1 MASFEGGT
9 STDGGPVLGIDLGT
23 TFSCVAVFD
32 DEAKEVKV
40 LANAE
45 GARTTPSYVSFTD
58 EGRVVGAAA
67 KAQSAANAKGTLFD
81 VKRILGRTYEDH
93 VVQDESK
100 RLPFPILEHPKGKRP
115 LVEVAWRGEKKR
127 FAPEEVS
134 AMVLGEMVA
143 IAKKR
148 LGRDDLNRA
157 VITVPAHFNDQ
168 QRQATKDAG
177 RIAGLE
183 VMRIIN
189 EPTAAAL
196 AYGLHDLASD
206 ENNPKQSRVLIFDLG
221 GGTFDVSVLSMED
234 GVFAVQATGGD
245 THLGGEDFDAALV
258 EHVVMQYAR
267 KRAGTNVKEK
277 KKNNGHK
284 NQKGSSAAEK
294 KKKAEETKY
303 AAELRKSSK
312 AMRRLAAA
320 CEVAKR
326 ELSSADDAVVDA
338 PSILPDVDLCVKVT
352 RQAFEGLCGHL
363 FESCLRTVES
373 VVRDAQC
380 ELSQITEIVLVGG
393 STRVPRL
400 QEALY
405 QLFDEKLELC
415 KSVHPDEAVAVGAA
429 VQGAILRAGMTHG
442 GEDLA
447 PEGCKDLVLLDV
459 TPLSLGIELEGGVM
473 STLIKRST
481 PIPCA
486 KTREYTTCD
495 DYQTAIDVAVYEG
508 ERPAVSANNKLGEF
522 KIDGIERAR
531 KGEPK
536 VEVTFALDA
545 NGILA
550 VSARDKVTGASAS
563 TQIKADRGRLEEED
577 IQRMIEDAKKYR
589 EDDAAFADKAGLRN
603 ALEEAAF
610 AAKAACKDDAKKATL
625 ENMLEWLEYDAEDA
639 SMDELNER
647 VKTMKVDFG
656 VSVSA

>member
-40 LANAE
+40 LANSSGE
-45 GARTTPSYVSFTD
+45 RTTPSYVSFTD
-58 EGRVVGAAA
+58 EGRIVGQAA

-115 LVEVAWRGEKKR
+115 LVEVTWRGEKKR

-303 AAELRKSSK
+303 AAEIRKSSK

-625 ENMLEWLEYDAEDA
+625 ETMLEWLEYDAEDA

-656 VSVSA
+656 VTVSA

>member
-93 VVQDESK
+93 VVQDDA
-100 RLPFPILEHPKGKRP
+100 RRP
-115 LVEVAWRGEKKR
+115 RR
-127 FAPEEVS
+127 
-134 AMVLGEMVA
+134 
-143 IAKKR
+143 
-148 LGRDDLNRA
+148 
-157 VITVPAHFNDQ
+157 
-168 QRQATKDAG
+168 G

-429 VQGAILRAGMTHG
+429 VQGAILRGHDAG

-481 PIPCA
+481 PIPCEA
-486 KTREYTTCD
+486 RVHD
-495 DYQTAIDVAVYEG
+495 VGDYQTAIDVAVYEG

-550 VSARDKVTGASAS
+550 VSARDK
-563 TQIKADRGRLEEED
+563 
-577 IQRMIEDAKKYR
+577 
-589 EDDAAFADKAGLRN
+589 
-603 ALEEAAF
+603 EA

>member
-115 LVEVAWRGEKKR
+115 LVEVTWRGEKKR

-284 NQKGSSAAEK
+284 NQKGSTA
-294 KKKAEETKY
+294 
-303 AAELRKSSK
+303 
-312 AMRRLAAA
+312 RR
-320 CEVAKR
+320 R
-326 ELSSADDAVVDA
+326 
-338 PSILPDVDLCVKVT
+338 
-352 RQAFEGLCGHL
+352 R
-363 FESCLRTVES
+363 R
-373 VVRDAQC
+373 R
-380 ELSQITEIVLVGG
+380 
-393 STRVPRL
+393 PRSR
-400 QEALY
+400 ARA
-405 QLFDEKLELC
+405 
-415 KSVHPDEAVAVGAA
+415 SRPRRPPRGAA
-429 VQGAILRAGMTHG
+429 SPWGSSGSRWRTWS
-442 GEDLA
+442 
-447 PEGCKDLVLLDV
+447 PR
-459 TPLSLGIELEGGVM
+459 PS
-473 STLIKRST
+473 SSSRRRSS
-481 PIPCA
+481 PSGSC
-486 KTREYTTCD
+486 
-495 DYQTAIDVAVYEG
+495 
-508 ERPAVSANNKLGEF
+508 
-522 KIDGIERAR
+522 
-531 KGEPK
+531 
-536 VEVTFALDA
+536 
-545 NGILA
+545 
-550 VSARDKVTGASAS
+550 
-563 TQIKADRGRLEEED
+563 GR
-577 IQRMIEDAKKYR
+577 
-589 EDDAAFADKAGLRN
+589 
-603 ALEEAAF
+603 
-610 AAKAACKDDAKKATL
+610 C
-625 ENMLEWLEYDAEDA
+625 
-639 SMDELNER
+639 S
-647 VKTMKVDFG
+647 
-656 VSVSA
+656 SSSP

>member
-1 MASFEGGT
+1 M
-9 STDGGPVLGIDLGT
+9 
-23 TFSCVAVFD
+23 
-32 DEAKEVKV
+32 
-40 LANAE
+40 
-45 GARTTPSYVSFTD
+45 
-58 EGRVVGAAA
+58 
-67 KAQSAANAKGTLFD
+67 
-81 VKRILGRTYEDH
+81 
-93 VVQDESK
+93 
-100 RLPFPILEHPKGKRP
+100 
-115 LVEVAWRGEKKR
+115 
-127 FAPEEVS
+127 
-134 AMVLGEMVA
+134 
-143 IAKKR
+143 
-148 LGRDDLNRA
+148 
-157 VITVPAHFNDQ
+157 
-168 QRQATKDAG
+168 
-177 RIAGLE
+177 
-183 VMRIIN
+183 
-189 EPTAAAL
+189 
-196 AYGLHDLASD
+196 
-206 ENNPKQSRVLIFDLG
+206 
-221 GGTFDVSVLSMED
+221 SVLSMED

-380 ELSQITEIVLVGG
+380 ELSQITEIAVGG
-393 STRVPRL
+393 STRARL

-429 VQGAILRAGMTHG
+429 VQGAILSGHG
-442 GEDLA
+442 ATADLA

-486 KTREYTTCD
+486 KANQCD
-495 DYQTAIDVAVYEG
+495 
-508 ERPAVSANNKLGEF
+508 R
-522 KIDGIERAR
+522 
-531 KGEPK
+531 
-536 VEVTFALDA
+536 
-545 NGILA
+545 
-550 VSARDKVTGASAS
+550 
-563 TQIKADRGRLEEED
+563 
-577 IQRMIEDAKKYR
+577 
-589 EDDAAFADKAGLRN
+589 
-603 ALEEAAF
+603 
-610 AAKAACKDDAKKATL
+610 
-625 ENMLEWLEYDAEDA
+625 
-639 SMDELNER
+639 
-647 VKTMKVDFG
+647 
-656 VSVSA
+656 

>member
-40 LANAE
+40 LANSE

-115 LVEVAWRGEKKR
+115 LVEVTWRGEKKR

-206 ENNPKQSRVLIFDLG
+206 ENNPKQSR
-221 GGTFDVSVLSMED
+221 
-234 GVFAVQATGGD
+234 ATGGD

-320 CEVAKR
+320 CE
-326 ELSSADDAVVDA
+326 
-338 PSILPDVDLCVKVT
+338 VT

>member
-1 MASFEGGT
+1 
-9 STDGGPVLGIDLGT
+9 
-23 TFSCVAVFD
+23 
-32 DEAKEVKV
+32 
-40 LANAE
+40 
-45 GARTTPSYVSFTD
+45 
-58 EGRVVGAAA
+58 
-67 KAQSAANAKGTLFD
+67 
-81 VKRILGRTYEDH
+81 
-93 VVQDESK
+93 
-100 RLPFPILEHPKGKRP
+100 
-115 LVEVAWRGEKKR
+115 
-127 FAPEEVS
+127 
-134 AMVLGEMVA
+134 MVLGEMVA

-168 QRQATKDAG
+168 QRQATSDG

-206 ENNPKQSRVLIFDLG
+206 ENNPQRACSSSTSRGTLDAVRAVHG
-221 GGTFDVSVLSMED
+221 GRRH
-234 GVFAVQATGGD
+234 VQATGGD

-267 KRAGTNVKEK
+267 KRAGTN
-277 KKNNGHK
+277 
-284 NQKGSSAAEK
+284 
-294 KKKAEETKY
+294 
-303 AAELRKSSK
+303 
-312 AMRRLAAA
+312 
-320 CEVAKR
+320 
-326 ELSSADDAVVDA
+326 
-338 PSILPDVDLCVKVT
+338 
-352 RQAFEGLCGHL
+352 
-363 FESCLRTVES
+363 
-373 VVRDAQC
+373 
-380 ELSQITEIVLVGG
+380 
-393 STRVPRL
+393 
-400 QEALY
+400 EALY

-486 KTREYTTCD
+486 KTREYTTRRRLPD
-495 DYQTAIDVAVYEG
+495 GHRRRRHEG

-531 KGEPK
+531 
-536 VEVTFALDA
+536 
-545 NGILA
+545 
-550 VSARDKVTGASAS
+550 RASPRSRAPAP

-589 EDDAAFADKAGLRN
+589 EDAAFATRPGSQRA
-603 ALEEAAF
+603 EEAA

-625 ENMLEWLEYDAEDA
+625 ENMLEWLEYDAEDVHGRAQRA
-639 SMDELNER
+639 SR
-647 VKTMKVDFG
+647 P
-656 VSVSA
+656 

>member
-115 LVEVAWRGEKKR
+115 LVEVTWRGEKKR

-326 ELSSADDAVVDA
+326 ELSSADDAV
-338 PSILPDVDLCVKVT
+338 
-352 RQAFEGLCGHL
+352 AFEGLCGHL

-550 VSARDKVTGASAS
+550 VSARDK
-563 TQIKADRGRLEEED
+563 
-577 IQRMIEDAKKYR
+577 
-589 EDDAAFADKAGLRN
+589 
-603 ALEEAAF
+603 
-610 AAKAACKDDAKKATL
+610 AACKDDAKKATL

>member
-1 MASFEGGT
+1 M
-9 STDGGPVLGIDLGT
+9 
-23 TFSCVAVFD
+23 
-32 DEAKEVKV
+32 
-40 LANAE
+40 
-45 GARTTPSYVSFTD
+45 
-58 EGRVVGAAA
+58 
-67 KAQSAANAKGTLFD
+67 
-81 VKRILGRTYEDH
+81 
-93 VVQDESK
+93 
-100 RLPFPILEHPKGKRP
+100 
-115 LVEVAWRGEKKR
+115 
-127 FAPEEVS
+127 
-134 AMVLGEMVA
+134 
-143 IAKKR
+143 
-148 LGRDDLNRA
+148 
-157 VITVPAHFNDQ
+157 
-168 QRQATKDAG
+168 
-177 RIAGLE
+177 
-183 VMRIIN
+183 
-189 EPTAAAL
+189 
-196 AYGLHDLASD
+196 
-206 ENNPKQSRVLIFDLG
+206 
-221 GGTFDVSVLSMED
+221 
-234 GVFAVQATGGD
+234 
-245 THLGGEDFDAALV
+245 
-258 EHVVMQYAR
+258 
-267 KRAGTNVKEK
+267 
-277 KKNNGHK
+277 
-284 NQKGSSAAEK
+284 
-294 KKKAEETKY
+294 
-303 AAELRKSSK
+303 
-312 AMRRLAAA
+312 
-320 CEVAKR
+320 
-326 ELSSADDAVVDA
+326 
-338 PSILPDVDLCVKVT
+338 DLCVKVT

-625 ENMLEWLEYDAEDA
+625 
-639 SMDELNER
+639 
-647 VKTMKVDFG
+647 
-656 VSVSA
+656 